1 MFGTRQNANISRTQY
16 DLSLQQFVGNVSV
29 ELSSASEAEKNI
41 LSLPLM
47 YYATWQKELQQN
59 LICL

>member
-1 MFGTRQNANISRTQY
+1 MFGARRSANISRTQY
-16 DLSLQQFVGNVSV
+16 DLSLQQFVGNVSA
-29 ELSSASEAEKNI
+29 ELSGASEAEKNI

-47 YYATWQKELQQN
+47 YCAIWQKALQQN